1 MKVETYIVMSRD
13 EINRNIPYP
22 VVAETMSGSRW
33 NTGKRKR
40 MMKERF
46 TETEI
51 DAIYRIHKQA
61 HSWYLVKGVP
71 DELRITPRVLTLWHR
86 LANFCCEI

>member
-13 EINRNIPYP
+13 EIYSNIPYQII
-22 VVAETMSGSRW
+22 AETMCGSRW
-33 NTGKRKR
+33 DTGKRKR

-51 DAIYRIHKQA
+51 DAIYRIKKHA
-61 HSWYLVKGVP
+61 YSWCLVKGVP
-71 DELRITPRVLTLWHR
+71 EELRITPHILALWHK
-86 LANFCCEI
+86 LANFCYEI